1 MLAGQQRLEAEALT
15 AAEGLVLPRRMGWL
29 GLLGRFLRRKP
40 LGAFGFAVILVLAVA
55 ALGAPWL
62 SRYETE
68 EWFLA
73 PNPRYAPGSLDQPEM
88 VRDSQAGP
96 SWEHWFGTDRF
107 ARDNYARVVWGARRS
122 LGIALGAVLFAT
134 VFGTII
140 GVASAYFGSWLDL
153 LVQRVMDSIQAFPA
167 MLILL
172 LLVSLL
178 EPSLGIILVGLGF
191 VTITGVQRIV
201 RSAVLS
207 SREEPYVEAARA
219 IGCSDFRL
227 MVVHILPNVAAP
239 IIVIISIGVGTV
251 ILAEA
256 SLAFLGLAPVEPPSW
271 GMMLDE
277 GRNYMFNQPATMLA
291 GGLAITLTVLGFNLA
306 GDALRDIL
314 DPRIRL
320 T

>member
-1 MLAGQQRLEAEALT
+1 VLAQRQRVEAEALT
-15 AAEGLVLPRRMGWL
+15 AAEELVPPRRMGWL
-29 GLLGRFLRRKP
+29 ALVGRFVRRKP

-62 SRYETE
+62 SRYEAE
-68 EWFLA
+68 EWFMVA
-73 PNPRYAPGSLDQPEM
+73 NPSYAPGSLDQPEM
-88 VRDSQAGP
+88 VRDTRADP
-96 SWEHWFGTDRF
+96 SWKHWFGTDRF
-107 ARDNYARVVWGARRS
+107 GRDNYARVIWGARRS
-122 LGIALGAVLFAT
+122 LGIGLGAVFFAAA
-134 VFGTII
+134 FGTII
-140 GVASAYFGSWLDL
+140 GVASAYFGGWLDL
-153 LVQRVMDSIQAFPA
+153 LMQRIMDSIQAFPA

-219 IGCSDFRL
+219 IGCSDLRL
-227 MVVHILPNVAAP
+227 MVVHILPNVVAP

-256 SLAFLGLAPVEPPSW
+256 ALAFLGLGPVEPPSW

-277 GRNYMFNQPATMLA
+277 GRGYMFNQPATMLT
-291 GGLAITLTVLGFNLA
+291 GGLAITLAVLGFNLA
-306 GDALRDIL
+306 GDALRDVL